1 MNKPKFK
8 VGDRVRVVAEEHE
21 HGDPHINGKLG
32 TIILIRDAYVYG
44 IEFDENIGGHNL
56 SGFCKDKH
64 GWNCHANQIELVHDS
79 NKIVIT
85 TDGKTTTAKMYDGKK
100 LVNSAKAVCSPDD
113 KFDFERGAG
122 IAISR
127 LLGWDFVPDEE
138 EPYYNG
144 KVVCVSNGCYETA
157 FTVGKIYEITEGELK
172 AESCAYLTEIKKVSD
187 INEHFKRE
195 GVKFLE
201 IVE

>member
-1 MNKPKFK
+1 MNETKFK
-8 VGDRVRVVAEEHE
+8 VGDRVRAITDCSGNRKV
-21 HGDPHINGKLG
+21 IGKIG
-32 TIILIRDAYVYG
+32 TVRKIFEQTHAVG
-44 IEFDENIGGHNL
+44 VEFDEYIDGHDID
-56 SGFCKDKH
+56 GDFKH
-64 GWNCHANQIELVHDS
+64 GYCWNFHEYEVEPIHNNH
-79 NKIVIT
+79 KIVIT

-100 LVNSAKAVCSPDD
+100 LVNSAKAICSPDD
-113 KFDFERGAG
+113 EFDFERGAG

-127 LLGWDFVPDEE
+127 LLGWDFVPVEE
-138 EPYYNG
+138 EHFYNG

-187 INEHFKRE
+187 INEYFKRE